1 MNYVYLR
8 VSSLQQDEEMQRVGV
23 DNLARLKGIKIDKYV
38 VDKVSGTKEPDE
50 RNLGKLLRKVKKGDV
65 IIVSEISRL
74 GRKLFMIMEI
84 MKSLLEKDVKLY
96 TVKDNFELA
105 DNIQSRCLIFA
116 FGLSAEIERNLISA
130 RTREALNRL
139 KMNGVKLGRPV
150 GSKSTYSKLD
160 GHKTRLINDYHKGIS
175 KSHLAKR
182 YKVSVKTV
190 RKYIKEYENDF

>member
-23 DNLARLKGIKIDKYV
+23 DNLAKLKGIKIDKYV

-160 GHKTRLINDYHKGIS
+160 GQKTRLINDYYKGVS

-190 RKYIKEYENDF
+190 RKYIKEYENNF